1 MEKNRF
7 SAVGLGEVLWDL
19 LPDGKLL
26 GGAPANFAYHA
37 KGLGAEAFVVSAVG
51 TDDLGQEILAQ
62 LTHNGLDTRYIHQD
76 PEHPTGRVT
85 VTLNAAGTPSYVI
98 HTEVAWDFTPWN
110 PALEDLA
117 ERTDATC
124 FGTLGQRCPVS
135 RNTVRRFLEV
145 TPEHS
150 LRVFDIN
157 LRQQFYS
164 ASIIHEM
171 LTLSNVLK
179 LNDEELPMVAQ
190 LLAMEGAETAL
201 LEELLQ
207 RYDLKLVALTRAAKG
222 SLLCTRQGWS
232 DHPGSAVT
240 VADTVGAGDA
250 FTAALVM
257 GLLENRPLDM
267 INARANRLAAY
278 VCTQKGAMPPY
289 PEHVEP

>member
-1 MEKNRF
+1 MDKKKF
-7 SAVGLGEVLWDL
+7 SVVGLGEVLWDL

-51 TDDLGQEILAQ
+51 PDDLGGEILSQ
-62 LTHNGLDTRYIHQD
+62 LDRSGLETRYIHQD
-76 PEHPTGRVT
+76 AEHPTGRVT
-85 VTLNAAGTPSYVI
+85 VTLDAAGTPSYVI
-98 HTEVAWDFTPWN
+98 HTDVAWDFIPQS
-110 PALEDLA
+110 PALLDLA

-124 FGTLGQRCPVS
+124 FGTLCQRSPIS
-135 RNTVRRFLEV
+135 QHTVRSFLEN
-145 TPEHS
+145 TPQDS

-164 ASIIHEM
+164 ASIIHNM

-179 LNDEELPMVAQ
+179 LNDEELPVVAK
-190 LLAMEGAETAL
+190 LLEMDGAETSL
-201 LEELLQ
+201 MEELVR
-207 RYDLKLVALTRAAKG
+207 RYDLRLVALTRGAKG
-222 SLLCTRQGWS
+222 SLLCTREGWS
-232 DHPGSAVT
+232 DHPGMSVT

-257 GLLENRPLDM
+257 GLLENHPLGE
-267 INARANRLAAY
+267 INAQANRLAAY

-289 PEHVEP
+289 SG